1 MGNQVSSAQYMAL
14 GAFLVN
20 VGTQTYGMVTSPT
33 MKDVADAVRPNLSFV
48 SQTTANLRINIQNHF
63 AFSPHPM
70 FIGAFF
76 SGQTI
81 LQIYWIRQLFMIR
94 NGYQTINS
102 AGLKKTGVATA
113 ETEHALA
120 EEEAV
125 RAATEYAPIFALG
138 NLCIGGLLFT
148 HILICKG

>member
-1 MGNQVSSAQYMAL
+1 
-14 GAFLVN
+14 
-20 VGTQTYGMVTSPT
+20 
-33 MKDVADAVRPNLSFV
+33 
-48 SQTTANLRINIQNHF
+48 
-63 AFSPHPM
+63 M

-81 LQIYWIRQLFMIR
+81 LQIYWLRQLFMIR

-102 AGLKKTGVATA
+102 AGLKKTGAATA

-138 NLCIGGLLFT
+138 NLCIGELPFT
-148 HILICKG
+148 HIITRKD